1 MATTSGP
8 ENLALTRHNLE
19 DRLFAEPYCFE
30 FFQAV
35 RLLRRFYPNRAG
47 VGLKQSPAAEI
58 VHFGVRPSL
67 TFPPSELY
75 SLEPRPG
82 EPPLMRVN
90 FMGLIGPQGLLPIYY
105 TELAIDRV
113 QARDRTLRD
122 FFDIF
127 HHRAISLFYR
137 AWQKYRFQVGYEQG
151 EGDQFSQ
158 YLLDVIGLGTQ
169 ELQGRQKIEDYSYLC
184 YAGLL
189 AQQPRSAEALEL
201 ILKDYFGVPA
211 RVEQFLGA
219 WYQLDTDSQ
228 CNLDDTSFDSQQ
240 LGFGAV
246 AGDEIWN
253 PQSRIRV
260 VLGPLR
266 LKQYLDFLPS
276 GTAYKPLR
284 SLVRFYAGDEFDFE
298 VQLILNREEVPGCEL
313 GGMGEKAPQL
323 GWLTW
328 SATESMEYNPS
339 EAILQL

>member
-1 MATTSGP
+1 M
-8 ENLALTRHNLE
+8 
-19 DRLFAEPYCFE
+19 
-30 FFQAV
+30 V
-35 RLLRRFYPNRAG
+35 
-47 VGLKQSPAAEI
+47 
-58 VHFGVRPSL
+58 
-67 TFPPSELY
+67 
-75 SLEPRPG
+75 
-82 EPPLMRVN
+82 
-90 FMGLIGPQGLLPIYY
+90 
-105 TELAIDRV
+105 IDRI

-158 YLLDVIGLGTQ
+158 YLLDIIGLGTA
-169 ELQGRQKIEDYSYLC
+169 ELKGRQKIEDYSYLC
-184 YAGLL
+184 YSGLL

-201 ILKDYFGVPA
+201 ILQDYFGVPV
-211 RVEQFLGA
+211 RVEQFLGG
-219 WYQLDTDSQ
+219 WYQLDRDSQ

-260 VLGPLR
+260 VLGPLPLR
-266 LKQYLDFLPS
+266 KYLDFLPS
-276 GTAYKPLR
+276 GTAYSPLR

-298 VQLILNREEVPGCEL
+298 VQLILNRQEVPACEL
-313 GGMGEKAPQL
+313 GAVGDKSPQL

-328 SATESMEYNPS
+328 SVTKPMEYNPS